1 MPGPLIVTLQID
13 AVSADYFDRLR
24 AANFPPSINHL
35 KAHLTLFHNLPG
47 EEEAAVLKALARAA
61 AAKAPFEITVSGLMK
76 LGRGVAFRVE
86 SAALTALQDELAGAF
101 AGWLS
106 KQDKEKF
113 RPHVT
118 IQNKVAPHVAA
129 ALFDHLTREFSPFA
143 AVAEGL
149 QLWRY
154 QGGPWTPVAAIAFQG
169 APE

>member
-1 MPGPLIVTLQID
+1 M
-13 AVSADYFDRLR
+13 
-24 AANFPPSINHL
+24 
-35 KAHLTLFHNLPG
+35 
-47 EEEAAVLKALARAA
+47 LKALARAA

-169 APE
+169 ALA